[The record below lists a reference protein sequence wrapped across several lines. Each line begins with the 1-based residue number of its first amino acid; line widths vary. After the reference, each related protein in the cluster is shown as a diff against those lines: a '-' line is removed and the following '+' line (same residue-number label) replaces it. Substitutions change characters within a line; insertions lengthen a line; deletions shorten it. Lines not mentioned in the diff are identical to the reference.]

1 MGSSDVDFFIH
12 SYYEFKLFGVTLS
25 INTTMVT
32 TVIVCLILLALI
44 LFARHEIMKDYDE
57 PNVVQNV
64 VEMIVEKMDAM
75 VVSNMGIHAKK
86 YLNYVEAL
94 MAFIFLSNISGL
106 FGLRPPTA
114 DFGTTFGLA
123 LITFVMI
130 EYAWIKTKGFG
141 IIKDLLDPFPVF
153 LPINIIS
160 EFATPVSMS
169 LRLFG
174 NVTARN
180 DYARPVVR
188 IDAVVYKDWNTGIST
203 CIFRFLFWSN
213 PDICIWNV
221 NNGIHIKP
229 L

>member
-94 MAFIFLSNISGL
+94 MAFIFFSRHAFDEPFVLDGFNHFRGVRRAQSEQFPDL
-106 FGLRPPTA
+106 PRRETA
-114 DFGTTFGLA
+114 GFEQGA
-123 LITFVMI
+123 QRHPFV
-130 EYAWIKTKGFG
+130 
-141 IIKDLLDPFPVF
+141 
-153 LPINIIS
+153 
-160 EFATPVSMS
+160 
-169 LRLFG
+169 
-174 NVTARN
+174 
-180 DYARPVVR
+180 
-188 IDAVVYKDWNTGIST
+188 
-203 CIFRFLFWSN
+203 
-213 PDICIWNV
+213 
-221 NNGIHIKP
+221 
-229 L
+229 